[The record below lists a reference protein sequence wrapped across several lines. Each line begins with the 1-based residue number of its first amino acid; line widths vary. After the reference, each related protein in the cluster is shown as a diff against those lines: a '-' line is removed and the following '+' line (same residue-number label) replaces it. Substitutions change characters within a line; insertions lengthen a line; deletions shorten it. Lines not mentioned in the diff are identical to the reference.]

1 MIDTVDRYDIIIIII
16 IIIMD
21 RYNIPVDRVFRTRL
35 SFLAGELSGVDLLS
49 FMLGWFG

>member
-1 MIDTVDRYDIIIIII
+1 MPKIASKRGSVGCDGVTTLARL
-16 IIIMD
+16 
-21 RYNIPVDRVFRTRL
+21 PVDRVFETRL